1 MCQGQQ
7 ARQRSIGSLAADN
20 VPGRLR
26 RSSSNVRSMETASV
40 DQVASIWL
48 LAAAIDRLTFRVSH
62 PPGGGG
68 VVVIDSLL
76 SQATPEH
83 RAKRLP

>member
-48 LAAAIDRLTFRVSH
+48 LAAAIDRLVQHS
-62 PPGGGG
+62 
-68 VVVIDSLL
+68 VILEFKLPSYQMEGAKQ
-76 SQATPEH
+76 SQAQ
-83 RAKRLP
+83 K